1 MAPTLF
7 SAAMGPFIYLAL
19 VGGGLVA
26 AAAISF
32 VLRGIKLI

>member
-1 MAPTLF
+1 
-7 SAAMGPFIYLAL
+7 MGAVIYLSL

-26 AAAISF
+26 AMAAAF